1 MQRRERASWRVGL
14 LVIVALVVLGGG
26 ILVIGNQNNLFRRMN
41 RYVVQ
46 FQDVKGLQD
55 GSPVQLNGVA
65 VGRVE
70 QIALSPDPAL
80 RSIAVRIAVD
90 RRFAELVRDDTEVRI
105 KTLGLLGDKFV
116 EITAGTVG
124 ALPVE
129 NGGALKASRQ
139 TDVDKII
146 SSGGDL
152 VDNVVQIS
160 VALTKI
166 LDRVEKGEGLLGQLL
181 GPVPEEDKNLS
192 LLTSLRQAAAALDHI
207 TVAIEEGK
215 SPVARLLL
223 DEQMGNQLSGSVER
237 LDRWMLEAEKGQG
250 LVPSLIFDPAL
261 KERADRTLAN
271 LETASERVASLA
283 ENLEGSEG
291 LLPKLVNDREYA
303 AEVSGELKMLVQR
316 LNRVAGALERGD
328 GTVGKLIVD
337 PEVHDA
343 MTDILVGINESKM
356 LRWLIRNRQKAGIR
370 KRYVETIELPPPA
383 KSAGEPAATPPGA
396 AGNS

>member
-14 LVIVALVVLGGG
+14 LVIVALVVLTGG

-55 GSPVQLNGVA
+55 GSPVQLNGVS

-70 QIALSPDPAL
+70 QISLSPDPAL

-90 RRFAELVRDDTEVRI
+90 RRFAELVREDTEVRI

-116 EITAGTVG
+116 EITAGTVS
-124 ALPVE
+124 AKSVE
-129 NGGALKASRQ
+129 SGGELKSARQ
-139 TDVDKII
+139 NDVDKII

-152 VDNVVQIS
+152 VDNVLQIS
-160 VALTKI
+160 AALTKI

-181 GPVPEEDKNLS
+181 GPVPEQDKDLS
-192 LLTSLRQAAAALDHI
+192 LLTSLRQAASTIDHI
-207 TVAIEEGK
+207 TVAIEKGQ

-223 DEQMGNQLSGSVER
+223 DEQMGDQLSGSVER
-237 LDRWMLEAEKGQG
+237 LDRWMLEAEKGEG
-250 LVPSLIFDPAL
+250 LVPSLVFDPAL

-271 LETASERVASLA
+271 LETASERLA
-283 ENLEGSEG
+283 ALTQNLEGNEG
-291 LLPKLVNDREYA
+291 LLPKLVNDEDYA
-303 AEVSGELKMLVQR
+303 AEVTGELKMLVQR
-316 LNRVAGALERGD
+316 LNKVAGALERGD
-328 GTVGKLIVD
+328 GTVGKLIID

-343 MTDILVGINESKM
+343 MTDILVGVNESKL

-370 KRYVETIELPPPA
+370 KRYNEAIELPPPA
-383 KSAGEPAATPPGA
+383 KKAAEPVAAPAGG